1 MDRIDKLFAS
11 NGILTRSECKREVRK
26 GNIKVDG
33 KVISSTSIKVSD
45 ENVVT
50 YLDNVIHFSKFIYIM
65 LNKPK
70 GYVSST
76 EEKGEKTV
84 LDLVPEEFFRKGLF
98 PCGRLDKD
106 TFGLL
111 IITNDGDSA
120 HRRLSPKSQTEKVYY
135 FELADP
141 IREEVIKKIEN
152 GIELKDGYK
161 TKECEIKLINETS
174 GRITIREGKYH
185 EIRRIFGAVGNK
197 VLTLK
202 RESFGGIKLDE
213 NLKEGN
219 CRLLTEDEIKLFC
232 K

>member
-76 EEKGEKTV
+76 EERGEKTV

-120 HRRLSPKSQTEKVYY
+120 HRRLSPKSGTEKTYY
-135 FELADP
+135 FELIEDVSVDS
-141 IREEVIKKIEN
+141 IEKIEG
-152 GIELKDGYK
+152 GIELREGYT
-161 TKECEIKLINETS
+161 TKECNISMIDSRS

-185 EIRRIFGAVGNK
+185 EIKRMFGAVNNK
-197 VLTLK
+197 VINLK

-213 NLKEGN
+213 NLPLGS
-219 CRLLTEDEIKLFC
+219 CRLLSEEEIELFC